1 MPELELLQRF
11 APPPTTPTPEAR
23 QAAREAL
30 LKRTRRRCFP
40 RPALLL
46 VPALAAVAAVL
57 VWPDRE
63 SPVDERP
70 ATPRPAHSELAPTR
84 PLTPGRYL
92 YTRSRSEWL
101 TIVGDGQGY
110 AALVPNER
118 ESWMALDGT
127 GWMKTHDGK
136 ETWLSDRD
144 RERWIAAGRPQLT
157 GGGDDTAIG
166 VDDQGGP
173 SPMTTPSLPTD
184 PGRLL
189 DVLRR
194 GKTPDQSFEAFRS
207 ALQESYATPVQRAAL
222 YEVAD
227 RIPGVTRDLD
237 ARDHDGRPGTGFA
250 FDDSDNKMRTQVV
263 VDPQTHALLGVTA
276 TTLPGYWDDYKPGT
290 VIGWTVIDRVEVVDR
305 VKERP

>member
-144 RERWIAAGRPQLT
+144 RDRWIAAGRPQLT